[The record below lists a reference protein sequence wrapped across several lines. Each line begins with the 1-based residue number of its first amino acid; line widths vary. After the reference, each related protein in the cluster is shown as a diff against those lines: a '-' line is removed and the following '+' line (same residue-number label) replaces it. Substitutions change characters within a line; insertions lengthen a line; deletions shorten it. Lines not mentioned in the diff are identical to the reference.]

1 MRFGVAP
8 AEFNAVPAMPAVL
21 EIASKRCSDRMEA
34 RFRSA
39 ANRPARAN
47 TSLSVGASTRLAG
60 VGPSLRGA
68 AVSILATRLERSTP
82 SWVRIFWTPEVLA
95 RQETAQQVMR
105 GNLLVVR
112 PSCLPVRPG

>member
-8 AEFNAVPAMPAVL
+8 TEFNAVAAMPAVL

-47 TSLSVGASTRLAG
+47 ISLSVGASTRLAG
-60 VGPSLRGA
+60 VGPSLRGDA
-68 AVSILATRLERSTP
+68 ASSLGTRLERRTTSQG
-82 SWVRIFWTPEVLA
+82 RVLGNQQYLPA
-95 RQETAQQVMR
+95 RR
-105 GNLLVVR
+105 H
-112 PSCLPVRPG
+112 

>member
-8 AEFNAVPAMPAVL
+8 TEFNAVAAIPAVL

-47 TSLSVGASTRLAG
+47 ISLSVGASTRLAG
-60 VGPSLRGA
+60 GGPPVLGG
-68 AVSILATRLERSTP
+68 AVSVPAPRGGRKTP
-82 SWVRIFWTPEVLA
+82 RRGGGFWAPRGSPPHRQPHKWV
-95 RQETAQQVMR
+95 
-105 GNLLVVR
+105 G
-112 PSCLPVRPG
+112 G